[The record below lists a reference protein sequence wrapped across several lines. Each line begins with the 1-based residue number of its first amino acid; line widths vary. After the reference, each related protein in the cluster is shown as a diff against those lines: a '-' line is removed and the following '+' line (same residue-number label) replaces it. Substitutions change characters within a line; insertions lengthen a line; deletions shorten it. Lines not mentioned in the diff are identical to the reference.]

1 MSTAKKRTKSISV
14 SVIIWSN
21 ITRQQYLLGLTDK
34 DLCEILSITPRTLYN
49 YRQDPSALTMKQLQL
64 VLDKMGVE
72 MEALLL
78 T

>member
-1 MSTAKKRTKSISV
+1 MKENNRKPKSPTLCF
-14 SVIIWSN
+14 IIWSN
-21 ITRQQYLLGLTDK
+21 ILRHQYLLGLTDK

-64 VLDKMGVE
+64 VLDKMDIE

-78 T
+78 A

>member
-1 MSTAKKRTKSISV
+1 MSV

-21 ITRQQYLLGLTDK
+21 IVRQQYLQGLTDK
-34 DLCEILSITPRTLYN
+34 NLCEILGITSRTLYN

-64 VLDKMGVE
+64 VLDKMGVD
-72 MEALLL
+72 MDTLLI